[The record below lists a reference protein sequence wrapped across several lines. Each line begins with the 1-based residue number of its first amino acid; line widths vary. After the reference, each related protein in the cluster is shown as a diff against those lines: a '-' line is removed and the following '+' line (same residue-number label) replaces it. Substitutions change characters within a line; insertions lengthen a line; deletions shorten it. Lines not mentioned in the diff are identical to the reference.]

1 MFALITGGSQGIG
14 RCIAEEF
21 AKRKINVLIVALA
34 DASMEETATFLR
46 EKYSILVETFTTD
59 LTKDSGAQEVYD
71 FCQTKQITVQY
82 LINNAG
88 MGYTDSFS
96 GKTIGFHETLLKL
109 NILANV
115 RLCHLFLEDMKK
127 LPKAYIMNVSSMAG
141 LFTMPFKST
150 YAASKQFIVNF
161 SEALREEVRFT
172 SVSVSVLFPTG
183 VATNPETTTAVEKLG
198 KIGKYVSST
207 PQIIA
212 AAGVKGLLAGKK
224 RIIADF
230 WSRLFATTRHI
241 VPKDVVI
248 WLVGKVLRKK
258 FQQ

>member
-34 DASMEETATFLR
+34 DASVELTATFLR
-46 EKYSILVETFTTD
+46 EKYAISVEIFTID

-71 FCQTKQITVQY
+71 FCQERKIIVQY

-88 MGYTDSFS
+88 MGYTDSFT
-96 GKTIGFHETLLKL
+96 GKAITFHETLLKL
-109 NILANV
+109 NILASV
-115 RLCHLFLEDMKK
+115 RLCHLFLEDMKT
-127 LPKAYIMNVSSMAG
+127 LPKAYIMNVASMAG

-150 YAASKQFIVNF
+150 YAASKQFVINF

-207 PQIIA
+207 PEIIA

-241 VPKDVVI
+241 VPKNAII

-258 FQQ
+258 FKQ